1 MVKLCQGPSRVG
13 PKKSRSAR
21 GSVLVQAALVLPL
34 LVGLLF
40 TSINIFIAG
49 RKLLALQDIVAEV
62 TKETF
67 TKTKAQRGELEW
79 QQFFQDSLFKKATTA
94 GSNDA
99 IKSAD
104 AQAFWGSTAAQLT
117 YTPSTKRPGDTVS
130 FALTATEPIFTGI
143 GGSAWLP
150 SISMKLKAVAV
161 IQMREDQ

>member
-1 MVKLCQGPSRVG
+1 
-13 PKKSRSAR
+13 
-21 GSVLVQAALVLPL
+21 VLVQAALVLPL

-67 TKTKAQRGELEW
+67 TKTKAQRGELDW
-79 QQFFQDSLFKKATTA
+79 QPFFETSLFLKAKAA
-94 GSNDA
+94 GADAA
-99 IKSAD
+99 IKPGAN
-104 AQAFWGSTAAQLT
+104 AQAFWGSTAAQIT

-130 FALTATEPIFTGI
+130 FALTATEPIFRGI

-150 SISMKLKAVAV
+150 SISMELKAVAV